1 MICSYSSPYRC
12 FTSSPFPGGPGS
24 PSSWYSFRGAG
35 HVHLHHR
42 QVATAAVQLD
52 GLHVHRQV
60 ATAAVQALRRYTDG
74 RPSPS
79 RSPSSLATIQVVAV
93 LLREQPGEDPVR
105 VSQLLK

>member
-12 FTSSPFPGGPGS
+12 FTSSPFPGGPDA

-35 HVHLHHR
+35 HVHLHHLQVATAAVQLNGQHVLL

-52 GLHVHRQV
+52 GLHVHLQV
-60 ATAAVQALRRYTDG
+60 ATAAVQALPRYTDG

-79 RSPSSLATIQVVAV
+79 LAPSLA
-93 LLREQPGEDPVR
+93 P
-105 VSQLLK
+105 